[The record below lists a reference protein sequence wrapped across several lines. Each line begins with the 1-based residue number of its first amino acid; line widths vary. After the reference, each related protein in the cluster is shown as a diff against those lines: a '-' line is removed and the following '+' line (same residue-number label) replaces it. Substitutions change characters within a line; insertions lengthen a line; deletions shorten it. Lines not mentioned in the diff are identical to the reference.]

1 MATAD
6 ADTAIGYVLLGKT
19 GIGKSTTGNKLLGS
33 YDSMLVKRSYVYENI
48 TNPSMNYE
56 GKVLKH
62 NFIESDRYSIC
73 SATKDRERI
82 VTNKTLG
89 VSVLDTQGFADA
101 EISGSIYPRIY
112 RYNLETDS
120 W

>member
-1 MATAD
+1 
-6 ADTAIGYVLLGKT
+6 
-19 GIGKSTTGNKLLGS
+19 
-33 YDSMLVKRSYVYENI
+33 
-48 TNPSMNYE
+48 MNYE

-101 EISGSIYPRIY
+101 EISGSMYPRIY
-112 RYNLETDS
+112 RYNLEILGRVMLVSRGQTAIFYRAFIAFS
-120 W
+120 ISARKKGHLYGRLY